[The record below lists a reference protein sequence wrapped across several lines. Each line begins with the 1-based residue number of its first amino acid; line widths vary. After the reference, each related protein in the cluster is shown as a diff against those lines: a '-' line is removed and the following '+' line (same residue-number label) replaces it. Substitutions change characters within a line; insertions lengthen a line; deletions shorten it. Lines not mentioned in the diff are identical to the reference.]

1 VATQSERFVRV
12 IRYRWLPGHTAEAQ
26 RLAQVLVESAQG
38 QPGCR
43 GIRVLTVLDS
53 GTEGLVVFE
62 WETRAA
68 MEAHASTAT
77 IERLAPW
84 AMPFLHWR
92 TDQRYVL
99 VAAYPPP
106 APARPEAGG

>member
-1 VATQSERFVRV
+1 MATQSEGFVRV

-38 QPGCR
+38 RPGCR
-43 GIRVLTVLDS
+43 GIRVLTVLEG

-62 WETRAA
+62 WKTRAA

-84 AMPFLHWR
+84 AMPFLRWR
-92 TDQRYVL
+92 TDQQYAL
-99 VAAYPPP
+99 VAVYPR
-106 APARPEAGG
+106 APARPEVGG